1 MYHMMKITAGLAYDE
16 EDDLYIVYTKDDD
29 YYSVT
34 PEIYDELERADG
46 LHPLNLSEEVIR
58 ELETCG
64 IITDSRL
71 EHDGLKTYSTLLL
84 IGPRAKAFY
93 KVSVVLNKL
102 LPYLSLIM
110 LFAGIILRI
119 NCPLRMR
126 YDYPYMKT
134 FAFVLS
140 IVLTVVLH
148 EFSHF
153 NAANAYHVPVPRAG
167 LISVGFFPIGAYVEI
182 KDGESY
188 NKGSHLDC
196 KKKIQIMLA
205 GIEMHVLLVGL
216 MMIIQS
222 LVPSSFYITLVIA
235 VFNTAMAIVNLLPA
249 FQNDGE
255 QALSALFDVPSVS
268 HFAFKPFYD
277 KKYLHKLLHSGSLGY
292 VTMGLFGLIYLSH
305 LVVIGIVGLSYF
317 SWMTSLF
324 GGI

>member
-1 MYHMMKITAGLAYDE
+1 MYHMMKITAGMAYDE

-34 PEIYDELERADG
+34 PEVYDELERADG
-46 LHPLNLSEEVIR
+46 VHPLNLSKEVIC

-64 IITDSRL
+64 IITASHL
-71 EHDGLKTYSTLLL
+71 EHDGLISYCTLFL

-119 NCPLRMR
+119 ICPLRMET
-126 YDYPYMKT
+126 YYPSLNVY
-134 FAFVLS
+134 AFVLS
-140 IVLTVVLH
+140 VVLTLALH
-148 EFSHF
+148 EFAHF
-153 NAANAYHVPVPRAG
+153 NAANAYHLTVSQAG
-167 LISVGFFPIGAYVEI
+167 LLFVGFFPIGAFVAIEDD
-182 KDGESY
+182 DGYDEESRL
-188 NKGSHLDC
+188 KC
-196 KKKIQIMLA
+196 KQRVQMMLA

-235 VFNTAMAIVNLLPA
+235 VLNTAMAIVNLLPA

-255 QALSALFDVPSVS
+255 RALSALFDVPSVS

-317 SWMTSLF
+317 SWMISLF
-324 GGI
+324 DGI